1 MNETNAALNMPPALA
16 DDGMPERRSDMGPER
31 GTEDFDLPFRVAPHN
46 SDAEQALL
54 GAILVN
60 NEACDRVSGFLE
72 ADHFFEPVHGR
83 LYEAAA
89 KLIRAGKLVSP
100 VTLKTYFER
109 DEALTEIGGPKYL
122 ARLAAAATTVI
133 NAEEYGRIVYELA
146 LRRSL
151 IVIGSDMVN
160 RAYDAPLE
168 ATPQEQITESEQQLF
183 GLAENGKFGGDFLAF
198 ATALTEAVDIAA
210 AAYHRDGHTSGVST
224 GFAGMDR
231 MLGGLQKSDLVI
243 IAGRPAMGK
252 TAFATNVAFNVARHY
267 HGETQSDGTRKL
279 LSGGIVGFFSLEMSS
294 AQLATR
300 IISEQTGV
308 SSEDIRRGSID
319 RDAFSR
325 LVDVS
330 KELQD
335 MPLYIDES
343 GGITISQLAARARR
357 LKRQSGLDV
366 LFIDYLQLL
375 AGSGK
380 HRDNRVQEVTEITT
394 GLKALAKEL
403 DIPIIALSQ
412 LSRQVENREDKRP
425 QLADLRESGSIEQ
438 DADVVMFL
446 FREEYYLE
454 RQEPREGTS
463 EHVEWQTE
471 MERIHQLAEVI
482 IGKHRHGPTGSVKLH
497 FEGSVTR
504 FSDLVRDDHLPD
516 RFD

>member
-1 MNETNAALNMPPALA
+1 MSDTAAALDIPPHEAGDPSL
-16 DDGMPERRSDMGPER
+16 RRTG
-31 GTEDFDLPFRVAPHN
+31 EDFDLPFRLAPHN

-72 ADHFFEPVHGR
+72 AEHFFEPVHGR
-83 LYEAAA
+83 LFEAAA

-109 DEALTEIGGPKYL
+109 DEALAEIGGPKYL
-122 ARLAAAATTVI
+122 ARLAAAATTII
-133 NAEEYGRIVYELA
+133 NAEEYGRIVYDLA
-146 LRRSL
+146 IRRSL

-160 RAYDAPLE
+160 RAYDAPVE

-183 GLAENGKFGGDFLAF
+183 SLAEKGKFGGDFLDF
-198 ATALTEAVDIAA
+198 ASALTEAVDIAA
-210 AAYHRDGHTSGVST
+210 AAFHRDGHTSGISA
-224 GFAGMDR
+224 GFVGLDR
-231 MLGGLQKSDLVI
+231 MLGGLQKSDLII

-252 TAFATNVAFNVARHY
+252 TAFATNVAFNVAKHF
-267 HGETQSDGTRKL
+267 HAETEPDGTRKL
-279 LSGGIVGFFSLEMSS
+279 LAGGVVGFFSLEMSS

-308 SSEDIRRGSID
+308 SSEEIRRGTIG
-319 RDAFSR
+319 RDEFGR

-357 LKRQSGLDV
+357 LKRRNGLDV
-366 LFIDYLQLL
+366 LVIDYLQLL

-380 HRDNRVQEVTEITT
+380 YSDNRVQEVTEITT
-394 GLKALAKEL
+394 SLKALAKEL

-412 LSRQVENREDKRP
+412 LSRQVENRDDKRP

-446 FREEYYLE
+446 YREEYYLE
-454 RQEPREGTS
+454 RKEPREGTT
-463 EHVEWQTE
+463 EHIEWQAE
-471 MERIHQLAEVI
+471 MERVHQLAEVI
-482 IGKHRHGPTGSVKLH
+482 IGKHRHGPTGNIKLH
-497 FEGSVTR
+497 FEGRVTR
-504 FSDLVRDDHLPD
+504 FSDLARQNHLPD
-516 RFD
+516 RIG